1 MRLYALYDRSRWIL
15 SVVMFEVGAAISVAC
30 VSAALRDSDTCVS
43 MSVVGSHP
51 NIAWRIIYEDTDTN
65 AVSPT
70 LLLGPS
76 F

>member
-1 MRLYALYDRSRWIL
+1 MRLYALYDRCRWIL
-15 SVVMFEVGAAISVAC
+15 SVVMFEVGTAISVAC

-51 NIAWRIIYEDTDTN
+51 NIAWRIIYGDTN
-65 AVSPT
+65 AVSPA
-70 LLLGPS
+70 LPLGPS

>member
-1 MRLYALYDRSRWIL
+1 M
-15 SVVMFEVGAAISVAC
+15 MFEVGAAISVAC